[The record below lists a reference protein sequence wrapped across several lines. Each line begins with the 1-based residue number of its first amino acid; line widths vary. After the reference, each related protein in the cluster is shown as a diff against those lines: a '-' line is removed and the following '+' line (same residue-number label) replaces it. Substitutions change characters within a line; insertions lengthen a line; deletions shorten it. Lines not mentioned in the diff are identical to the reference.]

1 MHFVTSHVRL
11 SFRSLAARFH
21 RLLPGTERKSSVLA
35 PGSPMHAGFAYI
47 GGGEDEE
54 SRARCDP
61 DRGQGRSLRSQKNP
75 AKAPA
80 KSDLRILASVR
91 TGFPVGCFPAFG
103 LLPRRS
109 LWVFP
114 G

>member
-1 MHFVTSHVRL
+1 MAFVTSHVRL
-11 SFRSLAARFH
+11 SFRRRAARFP
-21 RLLPGTERKSSVLA
+21 RLLPRTARQSSVLA

-61 DRGQGRSLRSQKNP
+61 DCGQGRGLRSQKNP

-80 KSDLRILASVR
+80 KSDLRIPAAAQPGSA
-91 TGFPVGCFPAFG
+91 VGYPPAEG
-103 LLPRRS
+103 
-109 LWVFP
+109 
-114 G
+114 